1 MQHIPYI
8 PKYTSNQPFK
18 NDFTQSFSLAFIIRK
33 NALILYSFSEE
44 KEVQN
49 GLFYHFIYKT
59 LVVNW
64 SNMLHRKMLSLRK
77 SASAMNLRKTDRSEL
92 NLFPALSFLVV
103 CFIGGYFLWATKDA
117 LPSEADNTDFRYA
130 PSRAKELPR
139 NSTQSI
145 PANRDRGW
153 RSFWRHGIGNIRPT
167 HRLRTTRTTRCV
179 TFTISLPPSSI
190 PTRRFVRG
198 VSGAIRPTATS
209 LSNRN

>member
-64 SNMLHRKMLSLRK
+64 SNMLHRQIAKNKPGPTSDQKMPVPLLYR
-77 SASAMNLRKTDRSEL
+77 
-92 NLFPALSFLVV
+92 
-103 CFIGGYFLWATKDA
+103 
-117 LPSEADNTDFRYA
+117 AD
-130 PSRAKELPR
+130 KEL
-139 NSTQSI
+139 
-145 PANRDRGW
+145 A
-153 RSFWRHGIGNIRPT
+153 
-167 HRLRTTRTTRCV
+167 
-179 TFTISLPPSSI
+179 
-190 PTRRFVRG
+190 
-198 VSGAIRPTATS
+198 
-209 LSNRN
+209 

>member
-64 SNMLHRKMLSLRK
+64 SNMLHRQI
-77 SASAMNLRKTDRSEL
+77 TPHTG
-92 NLFPALSFLVV
+92 LFSGDQSRHKPQEQRTL
-103 CFIGGYFLWATKDA
+103 D
-117 LPSEADNTDFRYA
+117 DDFG
-130 PSRAKELPR
+130 S
-139 NSTQSI
+139 
-145 PANRDRGW
+145 
-153 RSFWRHGIGNIRPT
+153 RPT
-167 HRLRTTRTTRCV
+167 IRTKSFTNRPKIFSRFIFYAGFFLYLRGHTSN
-179 TFTISLPPSSI
+179 SLYDNPSSI
-190 PTRRFVRG
+190 GTPG
-198 VSGAIRPTATS
+198 SPHQAQG
-209 LSNRN
+209 

>member
-64 SNMLHRKMLSLRK
+64 SNMLHRKITYYKQRNNIYYKTVIIPYIIAVFLFIHFIVTLFYYPFIYRIFVPLMYRK
-77 SASAMNLRKTDRSEL
+77 
-92 NLFPALSFLVV
+92 
-103 CFIGGYFLWATKDA
+103 
-117 LPSEADNTDFRYA
+117 
-130 PSRAKELPR
+130 AK
-139 NSTQSI
+139 
-145 PANRDRGW
+145 
-153 RSFWRHGIGNIRPT
+153 
-167 HRLRTTRTTRCV
+167 
-179 TFTISLPPSSI
+179 
-190 PTRRFVRG
+190 
-198 VSGAIRPTATS
+198 
-209 LSNRN
+209 

>member
-64 SNMLHRKMLSLRK
+64 SNMLHRQIIKNKPGPTSDQKVSVSSLYRMDKESTERVLSILPAKMRDTSI
-77 SASAMNLRKTDRSEL
+77 ASSGK
-92 NLFPALSFLVV
+92 
-103 CFIGGYFLWATKDA
+103 K
-117 LPSEADNTDFRYA
+117 
-130 PSRAKELPR
+130 
-139 NSTQSI
+139 
-145 PANRDRGW
+145 
-153 RSFWRHGIGNIRPT
+153 GIGAE
-167 HRLRTTRTTRCV
+167 
-179 TFTISLPPSSI
+179 
-190 PTRRFVRG
+190 
-198 VSGAIRPTATS
+198 SG
-209 LSNRN
+209 

>member
-64 SNMLHRKMLSLRK
+64 SNMLHRKCAAISQKMLL
-77 SASAMNLRKTDRSEL
+77 
-92 NLFPALSFLVV
+92 
-103 CFIGGYFLWATKDA
+103 GTKLHA
-117 LPSEADNTDFRYA
+117 Y
-130 PSRAKELPR
+130 
-139 NSTQSI
+139 
-145 PANRDRGW
+145 
-153 RSFWRHGIGNIRPT
+153 
-167 HRLRTTRTTRCV
+167 
-179 TFTISLPPSSI
+179 ISP
-190 PTRRFVRG
+190 
-198 VSGAIRPTATS
+198 
-209 LSNRN
+209 

>member
-64 SNMLHRKMLSLRK
+64 SNMLA
-77 SASAMNLRKTDRSEL
+77 SASKANHIYPVIPKTKTMRD
-92 NLFPALSFLVV
+92 FPL
-103 CFIGGYFLWATKDA
+103 
-117 LPSEADNTDFRYA
+117 
-130 PSRAKELPR
+130 
-139 NSTQSI
+139 
-145 PANRDRGW
+145 
-153 RSFWRHGIGNIRPT
+153 
-167 HRLRTTRTTRCV
+167 
-179 TFTISLPPSSI
+179 
-190 PTRRFVRG
+190 
-198 VSGAIRPTATS
+198 
-209 LSNRN
+209 

>member
-64 SNMLHRKMLSLRK
+64 SNML
-77 SASAMNLRKTDRSEL
+77 ASANKSNHIYPVIPKAKTMR
-92 NLFPALSFLVV
+92 
-103 CFIGGYFLWATKDA
+103 
-117 LPSEADNTDFRYA
+117 DF
-130 PSRAKELPR
+130 
-139 NSTQSI
+139 
-145 PANRDRGW
+145 
-153 RSFWRHGIGNIRPT
+153 
-167 HRLRTTRTTRCV
+167 
-179 TFTISLPPSSI
+179 SL
-190 PTRRFVRG
+190 
-198 VSGAIRPTATS
+198 
-209 LSNRN
+209 

>member
-64 SNMLHRKMLSLRK
+64 SNMLRRQ
-77 SASAMNLRKTDRSEL
+77 
-92 NLFPALSFLVV
+92 V
-103 CFIGGYFLWATKDA
+103 GYCNQLQRIRTNYNE
-117 LPSEADNTDFRYA
+117 EA
-130 PSRAKELPR
+130 
-139 NSTQSI
+139 
-145 PANRDRGW
+145 
-153 RSFWRHGIGNIRPT
+153 
-167 HRLRTTRTTRCV
+167 
-179 TFTISLPPSSI
+179 
-190 PTRRFVRG
+190 
-198 VSGAIRPTATS
+198 VSK
-209 LSNRN
+209 

>member
-64 SNMLHRKMLSLRK
+64 SNMLHRKITVTRQKCTGTIRLSSF
-77 SASAMNLRKTDRSEL
+77 SAAI
-92 NLFPALSFLVV
+92 F
-103 CFIGGYFLWATKDA
+103 
-117 LPSEADNTDFRYA
+117 
-130 PSRAKELPR
+130 
-139 NSTQSI
+139 
-145 PANRDRGW
+145 
-153 RSFWRHGIGNIRPT
+153 
-167 HRLRTTRTTRCV
+167 
-179 TFTISLPPSSI
+179 
-190 PTRRFVRG
+190 G
-198 VSGAIRPTATS
+198 VSRHFSEI
-209 LSNRN
+209 

>member
-64 SNMLHRKMLSLRK
+64 SNMLHRKVSGNYQRLAYIINDYQGVHFER
-77 SASAMNLRKTDRSEL
+77 
-92 NLFPALSFLVV
+92 LSF
-103 CFIGGYFLWATKDA
+103 
-117 LPSEADNTDFRYA
+117 
-130 PSRAKELPR
+130 
-139 NSTQSI
+139 
-145 PANRDRGW
+145 
-153 RSFWRHGIGNIRPT
+153 
-167 HRLRTTRTTRCV
+167 
-179 TFTISLPPSSI
+179 
-190 PTRRFVRG
+190 
-198 VSGAIRPTATS
+198 
-209 LSNRN
+209 

>member
-64 SNMLHRKMLSLRK
+64 SNMLHRK
-77 SASAMNLRKTDRSEL
+77 
-92 NLFPALSFLVV
+92 
-103 CFIGGYFLWATKDA
+103 I
-117 LPSEADNTDFRYA
+117 FRRCGKY
-130 PSRAKELPR
+130 
-139 NSTQSI
+139 
-145 PANRDRGW
+145 D
-153 RSFWRHGIGNIRPT
+153 
-167 HRLRTTRTTRCV
+167 TT
-179 TFTISLPPSSI
+179 P
-190 PTRRFVRG
+190 
-198 VSGAIRPTATS
+198 
-209 LSNRN
+209 NH

>member
-64 SNMLHRKMLSLRK
+64 SNMLHREVRGDYQRLAYIINDYYGVHFER
-77 SASAMNLRKTDRSEL
+77 
-92 NLFPALSFLVV
+92 LSFLP
-103 CFIGGYFLWATKDA
+103 YK
-117 LPSEADNTDFRYA
+117 
-130 PSRAKELPR
+130 
-139 NSTQSI
+139 
-145 PANRDRGW
+145 
-153 RSFWRHGIGNIRPT
+153 
-167 HRLRTTRTTRCV
+167 
-179 TFTISLPPSSI
+179 
-190 PTRRFVRG
+190 
-198 VSGAIRPTATS
+198 
-209 LSNRN
+209 

>member
-64 SNMLHRKMLSLRK
+64 SNMLHRQVK
-77 SASAMNLRKTDRSEL
+77 SRCNHWYNKIDSCKKSYAHYRNTFL
-92 NLFPALSFLVV
+92 N
-103 CFIGGYFLWATKDA
+103 
-117 LPSEADNTDFRYA
+117 
-130 PSRAKELPR
+130 
-139 NSTQSI
+139 
-145 PANRDRGW
+145 
-153 RSFWRHGIGNIRPT
+153 
-167 HRLRTTRTTRCV
+167 
-179 TFTISLPPSSI
+179 
-190 PTRRFVRG
+190 
-198 VSGAIRPTATS
+198 
-209 LSNRN
+209 

>member
-64 SNMLHRKMLSLRK
+64 SNMLA
-77 SASAMNLRKTDRSEL
+77 SASRII
-92 NLFPALSFLVV
+92 F
-103 CFIGGYFLWATKDA
+103 
-117 LPSEADNTDFRYA
+117 
-130 PSRAKELPR
+130 
-139 NSTQSI
+139 STNCTLI
-145 PANRDRGW
+145 N
-153 RSFWRHGIGNIRPT
+153 
-167 HRLRTTRTTRCV
+167 
-179 TFTISLPPSSI
+179 
-190 PTRRFVRG
+190 
-198 VSGAIRPTATS
+198 
-209 LSNRN
+209 